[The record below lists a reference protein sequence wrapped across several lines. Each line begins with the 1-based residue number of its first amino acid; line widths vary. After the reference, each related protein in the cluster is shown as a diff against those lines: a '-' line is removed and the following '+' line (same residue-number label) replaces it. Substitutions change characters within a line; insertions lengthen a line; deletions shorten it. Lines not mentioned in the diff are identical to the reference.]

1 MDGIREREDEMS
13 QEYLPKWIAW
23 ETTRK
28 CNLRCVHC
36 RSASDMQ
43 SSAGGFSTAEAVG
56 LIDTI
61 ADYYP
66 AVLVLSGGE
75 PLMRPD
81 IFELARHG
89 TDRGLRMC
97 LATNGTLVD
106 AAVCERIRSSGIRIV
121 SMSLDGASAAV
132 HDNFRDQPGAFEGV
146 IRAAR
151 LFRASG
157 IEFIL
162 NSSFTKRNQ
171 ADIAATFRLAKSLG
185 ATAWYLFMIVP
196 TGRGED
202 VLSELIPAADYE
214 EILRWHYE
222 QEKQESD
229 MLMRPTCAP
238 HYYRIIH
245 EENRKSDDPLVR
257 RNLKFSTGG
266 AKGCLAGQTICLI
279 DNNGDVYPCSY
290 FPKSAGNVKTTPFRE
305 IWENSPLFAEL
316 RDFSRYKGRCG
327 QCEYNR
333 ICGGCRARSFAIT
346 GDYLDEEPFCDYVP
360 FRMRQAAAA
369 AKGEETP

>member
-1 MDGIREREDEMS
+1 MK

-28 CNLRCVHC
+28 CNLRCIHC
-36 RSASDMQ
+36 RSASDIH
-43 SSAGGFSTAEAVG
+43 SPEGGFQTPEALR

-75 PLMRPD
+75 PLLRPD
-81 IFELARHG
+81 IFDLARHG
-89 TDRGLRMC
+89 TGRGLRMC

-106 AAVCERIRSSGIRIV
+106 QAACGKIKETGIRMV
-121 SMSLDGASAAV
+121 SMSLDGASAQV
-132 HDNFRDQPGAFEGV
+132 HDDFRGQPGAFDGV

-151 LFRASG
+151 LFREAG

-171 ADIAATFRLAKSLG
+171 ADIPATFRLAKSLG
-185 ATAWYLFMIVP
+185 ATAWYMFMIVP

-202 VLSELIPAADYE
+202 VLSELISPEDYE

-222 QEKQESD
+222 QEKLESD
-229 MLMRPTCAP
+229 VLMRPTCAP
-238 HYYRIIH
+238 HYYRVIQ
-245 EENRKSDDPLVR
+245 EENRKADDKLVR

-266 AKGCLAGQTICLI
+266 KKGCLAGQTICLI

-290 FPKSAGNVKTTPFRE
+290 FPVSAGNVKTTPFQE
-305 IWENSPLFAEL
+305 IWENSRLFAEL
-316 RDFSRYKGRCG
+316 RDDSLYKGRCG
-327 QCEYNR
+327 QCEYQR
-333 ICGGCRARSFAIT
+333 ICGGCRARAYAVT
-346 GDYLDEEPFCDYVP
+346 GDYLDEEPFCNYVP
-360 FRMRQAAAA
+360 FRMRKSAAAV
-369 AKGEETP
+369 KGEEKA